1 MKKTFTFLIITIL
14 ATASILNFQSAYAKK
29 NESSK
34 INYTGEEIFKG
45 VLFAQ
50 GPLAKE
56 LDTLYNKEVL
66 KIANTKE
73 TKKAVNYLI
82 NEIKKKNPKYFDSLR
97 NAVEQ
102 KNPSEIN
109 RILLK
114 ANKYINNIDFNSVPS
129 KKDMKTG
136 KKNNFNNQIEPAFC
150 GPTVCGAYLYVVVV
164 HAAAVVATA
173 AGAFGVYLVNTTYG
187 PKGKSKMSEKEQQ
200 FEKELIIKT
209 LLDSVHN

>member
-1 MKKTFTFLIITIL
+1 MKKIFSILIIAIL
-14 ATASILNFQSAYAKK
+14 VTGSVLGFQNAYAKK
-29 NESSK
+29 HEDSK

-45 VLFAQ
+45 ILFAQ

-66 KIANTKE
+66 QLANTQE
-73 TKKAVNYLI
+73 TKKAVNYLTK
-82 NEIKKKNPKYFDSLR
+82 EIRKKNPKYFDSLKK
-97 NAVEQ
+97 AVEQ
-102 KNPSEIN
+102 KDPSEID

-114 ANKYINNIDFNSVPS
+114 ANKYINEIKFDSVPA
-129 KKDMKTG
+129 KKG
-136 KKNNFNNQIEPAFC
+136 KNLNNEVAPAFC

-173 AGAFGVYLVNTTYG
+173 AGIFGVYLVNTTYG
-187 PKGKSKMSEKEQQ
+187 PKGKSKMSEKEKQ